1 MKTSQIIKLRE
12 NVDIKSISEHRDAY
26 NELVSKWDKKEI
38 DEETYLQQLEQ
49 LYNEIVIL
57 RPTNNKLLNKVKKS
71 IKEIVGNDFDDDE
84 LFLNEIVYDTG
95 SSKELYD
102 LLQSY
107 IPQGLNEEFLSNQND
122 LNHHFIKHCLGSF
135 DKKSTNYTVYYD
147 FTDIQQYIEYDRK
160 LQNSIGVSNT
170 IRIQSLNDEELVVKS
185 FNKLFEGNCFLV
197 FTTMCGLH
205 NVSGDVILCI
215 HSYANDVT
223 TNYTKGNSLDLI
235 VLTTSMKT
243 ITLYPIS
250 AKYLANKIKNIF
262 ATYHTPP
269 VSIEIANKRGNSK
282 ILTSSLNKE
291 KRKSMKKT
299 KVRKPTNA
307 DVKANI
313 NSFNAMMGTGS
324 FGESKR
330 IDNCILK
337 MSRSDFN
344 SAFTFEGDEE
354 PDVSWLTKNYG
365 VEINTTDHKATIRG
379 TEEDIDRLYDDFH
392 LDDYDYI
399 ERNCG

>member
-12 NVDIKSISEHRDAY
+12 KMDIKSISEYRTTYD
-26 NELVSKWDKKEI
+26 ELVSKWGRQEI

-57 RPTNNKLLNKVKKS
+57 SPTNNKLLNKVKQS

-84 LFLNEIVYDTG
+84 LFLNEISYDTEA
-95 SSKELYD
+95 SKELYD

-107 IPQGLNEEFLSNQND
+107 IPQGLNEEFLPNQND

-135 DKKSTNYTVYYD
+135 DKKSTNYSVYYD

-160 LQNSIGVSNT
+160 LQNSIGGRNT
-170 IRIQSLNDEELVVKS
+170 IRIQSLNDEELLVKS

-250 AKYLANKIKNIF
+250 AKYLGNKIKNIF

-269 VSIEIANKRGNSK
+269 VSIDITNKRGNSK

-291 KRKSMKKT
+291 CTMGKKLVRQRTITHKNESALGEKFCVDFKKT
-299 KVRKPTNA
+299 KSYNR
-307 DVKANI
+307 
-313 NSFNAMMGTGS
+313 
-324 FGESKR
+324 
-330 IDNCILK
+330 
-337 MSRSDFN
+337 
-344 SAFTFEGDEE
+344 DERM
-354 PDVSWLTKNYG
+354 VLGMKS
-365 VEINTTDHKATIRG
+365 NTTNTKVN
-379 TEEDIDRLYDDFH
+379 EDILTEDTEIKTYYPEVRDGVIIITKDIMSK
-392 LDDYDYI
+392 DEWD
-399 ERNCG
+399 EWE

>member
-12 NVDIKSISEHRDAY
+12 KMDIKSISEYRTTYD
-26 NELVSKWDKKEI
+26 ELVSKWGRQEI

-57 RPTNNKLLNKVKKS
+57 SPTNNKLLNKVKQS

-84 LFLNEIVYDTG
+84 LFLNEISYDTEA
-95 SSKELYD
+95 SKELYD

-107 IPQGLNEEFLSNQND
+107 IPQGLNEEFLPNQNN
-122 LNHHFIKHCLGSF
+122 LTHHFIKHCLGSF
-135 DKKSTNYTVYYD
+135 DKKSTNYSVYYD

-160 LQNSIGVSNT
+160 LQNSIGGRNT
-170 IRIQSLNDEELVVKS
+170 IRIQSLNDEELIVKS

-250 AKYLANKIKNIF
+250 AKYLSNKIKNIF

-269 VSIEIANKRGNSK
+269 VSIDIANKRGNSK
-282 ILTSSLNKE
+282 ILTSSLNNECIMGKKLVRQRTITHKNESALGE
-291 KRKSMKKT
+291 KFCVDFKKT
-299 KVRKPTNA
+299 KSYNR
-307 DVKANI
+307 
-313 NSFNAMMGTGS
+313 
-324 FGESKR
+324 
-330 IDNCILK
+330 
-337 MSRSDFN
+337 
-344 SAFTFEGDEE
+344 DERM
-354 PDVSWLTKNYG
+354 VLGMKS
-365 VEINTTDHKATIRG
+365 NTTNTKVN
-379 TEEDIDRLYDDFH
+379 EDILTEDTEIKTYYPEVRDGVIIITRDIMSK
-392 LDDYDYI
+392 DEWD
-399 ERNCG
+399 EWE

>member
-12 NVDIKSISEHRDAY
+12 NVDIKSISEHRTTY
-26 NELVSKWDKKEI
+26 NELVSKWDRKEI

-84 LFLNEIVYDTG
+84 LFLNEIVYDNN

-107 IPQGLNEEFLSNQND
+107 IPQGLNEDFLLNQGN
-122 LNHHFIKHCLGSF
+122 LTHHFRKHCLGNF
-135 DKKSTNYTVYYD
+135 DKKSTNYSVYYD
-147 FTDIQQYIEYDRK
+147 FTDIQQYIEYEK
-160 LQNSIGVSNT
+160 ELQNSIGGSNT

-235 VLTTSMKT
+235 VLTASMKT

-250 AKYLANKIKNIF
+250 AKYLENKIKNIF

-269 VSIEIANKRGNSK
+269 VSIEITNQRGNSK
-282 ILTSSLNKE
+282 ILTSSLKKG
-291 KRKSMKKT
+291 KRKGMKKT
-299 KVRKPTNA
+299 KVSKPTNA

-354 PDVSWLTKNYG
+354 PDVSWLTKNYS

-379 TEEDIDRLYDDFH
+379 TEEDIDRLCNDFH
-392 LDDYDYI
+392 LEDFEYI

>member
-12 NVDIKSISEHRDAY
+12 KMDIKSISEYRTTYD
-26 NELVSKWDKKEI
+26 ELVSKWDRKEI

-57 RPTNNKLLNKVKKS
+57 SPTNNKLLNKVKKS

-84 LFLNEIVYDTG
+84 LFLNEISYDTET
-95 SSKELYD
+95 SKELYD

-107 IPQGLNEEFLSNQND
+107 IPQGLNEEFLPNQND

-135 DKKSTNYTVYYD
+135 DKKSTNYSVYYD

-160 LQNSIGVSNT
+160 LQNSIGGRNT

-250 AKYLANKIKNIF
+250 AKYLGNKIKNIF

-269 VSIEIANKRGNSK
+269 VSIDITNKRGNSK
-282 ILTSSLNKE
+282 ILTSSLKKG

-354 PDVSWLTKNYG
+354 PDVSWLTKNYS
-365 VEINTTDHKATIRG
+365 VDINTTDHKATIRG
-379 TEEDIDRLYDDFH
+379 TEEDIDRLCDDFH
-392 LDDYDYI
+392 LEDFDYI

>member
-12 NVDIKSISEHRDAY
+12 KLDIKSISEYRTAY

-49 LYNEIVIL
+49 LYNEVVTL
-57 RPTNNKLLNKVKKS
+57 SPTNNKLLNRIKQS
-71 IKEIVGNDFDDDE
+71 IKDIVGNDFDDDE
-84 LFLNEIVYDTG
+84 LFTNEIVDDNN

-107 IPQGLNEEFLSNQND
+107 IPQELTEDFLLHPSKVKQ
-122 LNHHFIKHCLGSF
+122 HFNKHCLGTK
-135 DKKSTNYTVYYD
+135 DKKSNNYTVYYD
-147 FTDIQQYIEYDRK
+147 FTDIQQYLDYEK
-160 LQNSIGVSNT
+160 ELQNSIGGSNT
-170 IRIQSLNDEELVVKS
+170 IRIQSLNDEELVVKA
-185 FNKLFEGNCFLV
+185 FNKLFEGDCFLV
-197 FTTMCGLH
+197 FTTMCELH

-223 TNYTKGNSLDLI
+223 TNYTKGNPLDLC
-235 VLTTSMKT
+235 VLSANMKT

-250 AKYLANKIKNIF
+250 AKYLENKIKNIF
-262 ATYHTPP
+262 AHYHTPP
-269 VSIEIANKRGNSK
+269 VSMQITNKRGNSK
-282 ILTSSLNKE
+282 ILTSSLRRG

-299 KVRKPTNA
+299 RVSKPTNA

-324 FGESKR
+324 FGESKGK
-330 IDNCILK
+330 NTCILK
-337 MSRSDFN
+337 MSRDDFN

-354 PDVSWLTKNYG
+354 PDVSWLTTRYN
-365 VEINTTDHKATIRG
+365 VEINTTDHKATISG
-379 TEEDIDRLYDDFH
+379 TEEDIDKLSNDFH
-392 LDDYDYI
+392 LEDFAYI

>member
-12 NVDIKSISEHRDAY
+12 NVDIKSISEYSTAY
-26 NELVSKWDKKEI
+26 NELVSKWYRKEI

-57 RPTNNKLLNKVKKS
+57 SPTNNKLLNKVKKS

-84 LFLNEIVYDTG
+84 LFLNEISYDTN

-107 IPQGLNEEFLSNQND
+107 IPQGLNEDFLLNQGN
-122 LNHHFIKHCLGSF
+122 LTHHFRKHCLGNF
-135 DKKSTNYTVYYD
+135 DKKSTNYSVYYD
-147 FTDIQQYIEYDRK
+147 FTDIQQYIEYEK
-160 LQNSIGVSNT
+160 ELQNSIGGSNT

-235 VLTTSMKT
+235 VLTASMKT

-250 AKYLANKIKNIF
+250 AKYLENKIKNIF

-269 VSIEIANKRGNSK
+269 VSIEITNQRGNSK

-291 KRKSMKKT
+291 CIMSNETKKL
-299 KVRKPTNA
+299 VRQRTIVHKDESVLDENL
-307 DVKANI
+307 DVDFKKAKAYNR
-313 NSFNAMMGTGS
+313 
-324 FGESKR
+324 GER
-330 IDNCILK
+330 LVLK
-337 MSRSDFN
+337 MKPSTR
-344 SAFTFEGDEE
+344 
-354 PDVSWLTKNYG
+354 
-365 VEINTTDHKATIRG
+365 NT
-379 TEEDIDRLYDDFH
+379 EVNEDISTKDNVIKTYSPEVRDGVIIITKDIMSK
-392 LDDYDYI
+392 DEWD
-399 ERNCG
+399 EWE

>member
-12 NVDIKSISEHRDAY
+12 KVNIKSISEYRTTYD
-26 NELVSKWDKKEI
+26 ELVSKWDSKEI

-57 RPTNNKLLNKVKKS
+57 SPTNNKLLNKIKKS

-84 LFLNEIVYDTG
+84 LFLNEIVYDTD

-107 IPQGLNEEFLSNQND
+107 IPQGLNEEFLSNQSN

-135 DKKSTNYTVYYD
+135 DKKSTNYSVYYD

-160 LQNSIGVSNT
+160 LQNSIGGSNT

-269 VSIEIANKRGNSK
+269 VSIDTTNKRGNSK

-291 KRKSMKKT
+291 CTMDKKLVRQRTNTHKNESVLGKKLDVDFKKAKAYNKGERLVLEMKSNAINNEVKEDLSVEDMEIKT
-299 KVRKPTNA
+299 YSPEVRDGVIIITK
-307 DVKANI
+307 DI
-313 NSFNAMMGTGS
+313 M
-324 FGESKR
+324 SK
-330 IDNCILK
+330 
-337 MSRSDFN
+337 
-344 SAFTFEGDEE
+344 DEWDE
-354 PDVSWLTKNYG
+354 W
-365 VEINTTDHKATIRG
+365 E
-379 TEEDIDRLYDDFH
+379 
-392 LDDYDYI
+392 
-399 ERNCG
+399 

>member
-12 NVDIKSISEHRDAY
+12 NVDIKSISEHSTAY
-26 NELVSKWDKKEI
+26 NELVSKWDRKEI

-57 RPTNNKLLNKVKKS
+57 SPTNNKLLNKVKKS

-84 LFLNEIVYDTG
+84 LFLNEISYDTN

-107 IPQGLNEEFLSNQND
+107 IPQGLNEDFLLNQGN
-122 LNHHFIKHCLGSF
+122 LTHHFRKHCLGNF
-135 DKKSTNYTVYYD
+135 DKKSTNYSVYYD
-147 FTDIQQYIEYDRK
+147 FTDIQQYIEYEK
-160 LQNSIGVSNT
+160 ELQNSIGGSNT

-235 VLTTSMKT
+235 VLTASMKT

-250 AKYLANKIKNIF
+250 AKYLENKIKNIF

-269 VSIEIANKRGNSK
+269 VSIEITNQRGNSK

-291 KRKSMKKT
+291 CIMSNETKKL
-299 KVRKPTNA
+299 VRQRTIVHKDESVLDENL
-307 DVKANI
+307 DVDFKKAKAYNR
-313 NSFNAMMGTGS
+313 
-324 FGESKR
+324 GER
-330 IDNCILK
+330 LVLK
-337 MSRSDFN
+337 MKPSTR
-344 SAFTFEGDEE
+344 
-354 PDVSWLTKNYG
+354 
-365 VEINTTDHKATIRG
+365 NT
-379 TEEDIDRLYDDFH
+379 EVNEDISTKDNVIKTYSPEVRDGVIIITKDIMSK
-392 LDDYDYI
+392 DEWD
-399 ERNCG
+399 EWE

>member
-1 MKTSQIIKLRE
+1 M
-12 NVDIKSISEHRDAY
+12 DIKSISEYITTY
-26 NELVSKWDKKEI
+26 NELVSKWDRKEI

-57 RPTNNKLLNKVKKS
+57 SPTNNKLLNKVKQS

-84 LFLNEIVYDTG
+84 LFLNEISYDTE

-107 IPQGLNEEFLSNQND
+107 IPQGLNEEFLPNQND

-135 DKKSTNYTVYYD
+135 DKKSTNYSVYYD

-160 LQNSIGVSNT
+160 LQNSIGGRNT
-170 IRIQSLNDEELVVKS
+170 IRIQSLNDEELLVKS

-250 AKYLANKIKNIF
+250 AKYLGNKIKNIF

-269 VSIEIANKRGNSK
+269 VSIDITNKRGNSK

-291 KRKSMKKT
+291 CTMGKKLVRQRTITHKNESALGEKFCVDFKKT
-299 KVRKPTNA
+299 KSYNR
-307 DVKANI
+307 
-313 NSFNAMMGTGS
+313 
-324 FGESKR
+324 
-330 IDNCILK
+330 
-337 MSRSDFN
+337 
-344 SAFTFEGDEE
+344 DERM
-354 PDVSWLTKNYG
+354 VLGMKS
-365 VEINTTDHKATIRG
+365 NTTNTKVN
-379 TEEDIDRLYDDFH
+379 EDILTEDTEIKTYYPEVRDGVIIITKDIMSK
-392 LDDYDYI
+392 DEWD
-399 ERNCG
+399 EWE

>member
-12 NVDIKSISEHRDAY
+12 NLSAKSISEYRTTYD
-26 NELVSKWDKKEI
+26 ELVSKWDRKEI

-57 RPTNNKLLNKVKKS
+57 SPTNNKLLNKVKKS

-84 LFLNEIVYDTG
+84 LFLNEISYDTET
-95 SSKELYD
+95 SKELYD

-107 IPQGLNEEFLSNQND
+107 IPQGLNEEFLPNQND

-160 LQNSIGVSNT
+160 LQNSIGGRNT

-269 VSIEIANKRGNSK
+269 VSIDIANKRGNSK
-282 ILTSSLNKE
+282 ILTSSLNNECVMGKKLVRQRTITHKNESALGE
-291 KRKSMKKT
+291 KFCVDFKKT
-299 KVRKPTNA
+299 KSYNR
-307 DVKANI
+307 
-313 NSFNAMMGTGS
+313 
-324 FGESKR
+324 
-330 IDNCILK
+330 
-337 MSRSDFN
+337 
-344 SAFTFEGDEE
+344 DERM
-354 PDVSWLTKNYG
+354 VLGMKS
-365 VEINTTDHKATIRG
+365 NTTNTKVNEEIL
-379 TEEDIDRLYDDFH
+379 TEDSEIKTYSPEVRDGVIIITRDIMSKDEWD
-392 LDDYDYI
+392 
-399 ERNCG
+399 EWE

>member
-12 NVDIKSISEHRDAY
+12 KMDIKSISEYRTTYD
-26 NELVSKWDKKEI
+26 ELVSKWDRKEI

-57 RPTNNKLLNKVKKS
+57 SPTNNKLLNKVKQS

-84 LFLNEIVYDTG
+84 LFLNEISYDTN

-107 IPQGLNEEFLSNQND
+107 IPQGLNEEFLPNQND

-135 DKKSTNYTVYYD
+135 DKKSTNYSVYYD

-160 LQNSIGVSNT
+160 LQNSIGGRNT

-250 AKYLANKIKNIF
+250 AKYLGNKIKNIF

-269 VSIEIANKRGNSK
+269 VSIDITNKRGNSK

-291 KRKSMKKT
+291 CIMGKKLVRQRTITHKNESALGEKFCVDFKKT
-299 KVRKPTNA
+299 KSYNR
-307 DVKANI
+307 
-313 NSFNAMMGTGS
+313 
-324 FGESKR
+324 
-330 IDNCILK
+330 
-337 MSRSDFN
+337 
-344 SAFTFEGDEE
+344 DERM
-354 PDVSWLTKNYG
+354 VLGMKS
-365 VEINTTDHKATIRG
+365 NTTNTKVN
-379 TEEDIDRLYDDFH
+379 EDILTEDTEIKTYYPEVRDGVIIITKDIMSK
-392 LDDYDYI
+392 DEWD
-399 ERNCG
+399 EWE

>member
-12 NVDIKSISEHRDAY
+12 KVNIKSISEYRTTY
-26 NELVSKWDKKEI
+26 NELVSKWDRKEI

-57 RPTNNKLLNKVKKS
+57 RPTNNKLLNKVKQS

-84 LFLNEIVYDTG
+84 LFLNEISYDTN

-107 IPQGLNEEFLSNQND
+107 IPQGLNEEFLPNQND

-135 DKKSTNYTVYYD
+135 DKKSTNYSVYYD

-160 LQNSIGVSNT
+160 LQNSIGGRNT

-250 AKYLANKIKNIF
+250 AKYLGNKIKNIF

-269 VSIEIANKRGNSK
+269 VSIDIANKRGNSK
-282 ILTSSLNKE
+282 ILTSSLNNECIMGKKLVRQRTITHKNESALGE
-291 KRKSMKKT
+291 KFCVDFKKT
-299 KVRKPTNA
+299 KSYNR
-307 DVKANI
+307 
-313 NSFNAMMGTGS
+313 
-324 FGESKR
+324 
-330 IDNCILK
+330 
-337 MSRSDFN
+337 
-344 SAFTFEGDEE
+344 DERM
-354 PDVSWLTKNYG
+354 VLGMKS
-365 VEINTTDHKATIRG
+365 NTTNTKVN
-379 TEEDIDRLYDDFH
+379 EDISTEDTEIKTYYPEVRDGVIIITRDIMSK
-392 LDDYDYI
+392 DEWD
-399 ERNCG
+399 EWE

>member
-12 NVDIKSISEHRDAY
+12 KMDIKSISEYRTTYD
-26 NELVSKWDKKEI
+26 ELVSKWDRKEI

-57 RPTNNKLLNKVKKS
+57 SPTNNKLLNKVKKS

-84 LFLNEIVYDTG
+84 LFLNEISYDTET
-95 SSKELYD
+95 SKELYD

-107 IPQGLNEEFLSNQND
+107 IPQGLNEEFLPNQND

-135 DKKSTNYTVYYD
+135 DKKSTNYSVYYD

-160 LQNSIGVSNT
+160 LQNSIGGRNT

-250 AKYLANKIKNIF
+250 AKYLGNKIKNIF

-269 VSIEIANKRGNSK
+269 VSIDITNKRGNSK
-282 ILTSSLNKE
+282 ILTSSLKKG

-354 PDVSWLTKNYG
+354 PDVSWLTKNYS
-365 VEINTTDHKATIRG
+365 VDINTTDHKATIRG
-379 TEEDIDRLYDDFH
+379 TEEDIDRLCGDFH
-392 LDDYDYI
+392 LEDFEYI

>member
-12 NVDIKSISEHRDAY
+12 KVNVKSISEYRTTY
-26 NELVSKWDKKEI
+26 NELVSKWDRKEI

-84 LFLNEIVYDTG
+84 LFLNEISYDTE

-107 IPQGLNEEFLSNQND
+107 IPQGLNEEFLPNQND

-135 DKKSTNYTVYYD
+135 DKKSTNYSVYYD

-160 LQNSIGVSNT
+160 LQNSIGGRNT

-269 VSIEIANKRGNSK
+269 VSIEITNQRGNSK
-282 ILTSSLNKE
+282 ILTSSLNKKCIMGKKLVRQRTITHKNESALGE
-291 KRKSMKKT
+291 KFCVDFKNTKSYNRDERMVLGMKSNTTNT
-299 KVRKPTNA
+299 KVN
-307 DVKANI
+307 
-313 NSFNAMMGTGS
+313 
-324 FGESKR
+324 
-330 IDNCILK
+330 
-337 MSRSDFN
+337 
-344 SAFTFEGDEE
+344 
-354 PDVSWLTKNYG
+354 
-365 VEINTTDHKATIRG
+365 
-379 TEEDIDRLYDDFH
+379 EDILTEDTEIKTYSP
-392 LDDYDYI
+392 
-399 ERNCG
+399 EVRNGVIIITKDIMSKDEWDEWE

>member
-12 NVDIKSISEHRDAY
+12 KMDIKSISEYITTY
-26 NELVSKWDKKEI
+26 NELVSKWDRKEI

-57 RPTNNKLLNKVKKS
+57 SPTNNKLLNKVKQS

-84 LFLNEIVYDTG
+84 LFLNEISYDTN

-107 IPQGLNEEFLSNQND
+107 IPQGLNEEFLPNQND

-135 DKKSTNYTVYYD
+135 DKKSTNYSVYYD

-160 LQNSIGVSNT
+160 LQNSIGGRNT
-170 IRIQSLNDEELVVKS
+170 IRIQSLNDEELLVKS

-250 AKYLANKIKNIF
+250 AKYLGNKIKNIF

-269 VSIEIANKRGNSK
+269 VSIDITNKRGNSK

-291 KRKSMKKT
+291 CTMGKKLVRQRTITHKNESALGEKFCVDFKKT
-299 KVRKPTNA
+299 KSYNR
-307 DVKANI
+307 
-313 NSFNAMMGTGS
+313 
-324 FGESKR
+324 
-330 IDNCILK
+330 
-337 MSRSDFN
+337 
-344 SAFTFEGDEE
+344 DERM
-354 PDVSWLTKNYG
+354 VLGMKS
-365 VEINTTDHKATIRG
+365 NTTNTKVN
-379 TEEDIDRLYDDFH
+379 EDILTEDTEIKTYYPEVRDGVIIITKDIMSK
-392 LDDYDYI
+392 DEWD
-399 ERNCG
+399 EWE